1 LTCTL
6 LCRLTSTTCYNN
18 KSVQETFTF
27 FINLYAFLLFPCFF
41 LLHLDIS
48 CKTVACSKN
57 YTLQSLKTSFGLKI
71 FILYKTLSFGINIF
85 SYLIGS
91 FQNFLEEVLTHNF
104 SGRPKEVGLKLFL
117 ICTLEMVVG
126 LL

>member
-1 LTCTL
+1 M
-6 LCRLTSTTCYNN
+6 
-18 KSVQETFTF
+18 
-27 FINLYAFLLFPCFF
+27 
-41 LLHLDIS
+41 
-48 CKTVACSKN
+48 ACSKN
-57 YTLQSLKTSFGLKI
+57 YTLQPLKTSFGIKI

-104 SGRPKEVGLKLFL
+104 LGRPKEVGLKLFL

-126 LL
+126 SL